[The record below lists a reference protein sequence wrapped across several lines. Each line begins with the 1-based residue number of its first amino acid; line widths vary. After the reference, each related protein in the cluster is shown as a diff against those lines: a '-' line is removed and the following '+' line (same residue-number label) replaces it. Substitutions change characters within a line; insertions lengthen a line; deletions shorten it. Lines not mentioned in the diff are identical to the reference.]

1 MERRGEMTILKCKMC
16 GGDIILSGETHGIC
30 DSCGSEVTLPKIDDD
45 SRADMYNRGN
55 YFRRNGNFD
64 AAYSAYEHIIS
75 EDKTDAEA
83 HWCLML
89 CQYGIEY
96 VQNPQN
102 GEYKITCNRMNAESV
117 LENIDYLAALEYSDE
132 YTKDIYRCE
141 AQKIHEIQKRYFEI
155 SQNEPPYEVF
165 ICFKAEDEFGQRTV
179 GSVEAQNIYY
189 RLSKEGVKTFFSRVT
204 LEDKLGEE
212 YEPYIFSALNSAKIM
227 LVISEKAEYLESRW
241 VKNEWKR
248 YLIMMDRDKSKK
260 IIPVCVN
267 MDPYDLPEEISP
279 VTAPIQ
285 AIDLSNLGAMETLV
299 SNILDILNKKRTI
312 TSKSEHH
319 DTDVKSLLERVKQCI
334 EEGRQNKAKIYLNR
348 IIAAEPDNAEAYLY
362 LTFWEFGVSNLKD
375 LEGCV
380 STNSVVESKN
390 FQNALK
396 YGDENLIDKL
406 SNFSDRYN
414 YALGVKYYNEGN
426 YEKAAEILMRASGYK
441 DSGMLAEECNKIIED
456 RERLVNEENAKKH
469 KERQRKEKKNKLDE
483 MKKTSYL
490 RQRVSDVYPDEYREY
505 VSLYSRMRKYAD
517 RHSGC
522 GPLYLGRFFI
532 AALFLFLSGVYI
544 AMNGTYTESYRKLFW
559 DENTLPVIFKYK
571 SILAIAI
578 IIWCI
583 SAMHWLAFSGW
594 DSKNP
599 QLSEL
604 HYDNSDMWFG
614 GVVGAIA
621 ALVLTLACS
630 SSSFG
635 MIGALVCGLVG
646 AATLFISL
654 TLTMYE
660 LFCGVFFGRKWRKS
674 ARQYLKYQEDIICP
688 ICIKLA
694 ELEAAAFGSSDEYDV
709 KEILLNYW
717 EKDLELDKSLAGGEK
732 I

>member
-1 MERRGEMTILKCKMC
+1 MTILKCKMC
-16 GGDIILSGETHGIC
+16 GGDIRLSGETHGIC
-30 DSCGSEVTLPKIDDD
+30 ESCGSEVTLPKIDDD

-96 VQNPQN
+96 VQDSQN
-102 GEYKITCNRMNAESV
+102 GKYKITCNRMNAESV
-117 LENIDYLAALEYSDE
+117 LDNIDYLEALEYSDE
-132 YTKDIYRCE
+132 YTKDIYRRE
-141 AQKIHEIQKRYFEI
+141 AHKIHEIQKQYFKI
-155 SQNEPPYEVF
+155 LHNEPPYDVF

-227 LVISEKAEYLESRW
+227 LVISEKVEYLESRW

-248 YLIMMDRDKSKK
+248 YLAMMDRDKSKK

-267 MDPYDLPEEISP
+267 MDPYDLPDEISP

-285 AIDLSNLGAMETLV
+285 AIDLANLGAIETLV
-299 SNILDILNKKRTI
+299 ANILDILNKKQTS
-312 TSKSEHH
+312 TSKSEHY
-319 DTDVKSLLERVKQCI
+319 DSDVKSLLERAKQCL
-334 EEGRQNKAKIYLNR
+334 EDGRQSKAKIYFNR
-348 IIAAEPDNAEAYLY
+348 VIESDPHNAEAYLY
-362 LTFWEFGVSNLKD
+362 LTFLEFGVSD
-375 LEGCV
+375 ITGLEGCI
-380 STNSVVESKN
+380 SKKSVIESKN
-390 FQNALK
+390 FKNALK
-396 YGDENLIDKL
+396 YGDEKLIDKL
-406 SNFSDRYN
+406 SNFSNRYN
-414 YALGVKYYNEGN
+414 YALGVKYYNEKN
-426 YEKAAEILMRASGYK
+426 YEKAAEVLMQASGYK
-441 DSGMLAEECNKIIED
+441 DSAKLAEECNKIIAE
-456 RERLVNEENAKKH
+456 RERLLNEENEKKYQ
-469 KERQRKEKKNKLDE
+469 ERQRKETEDKINEL
-483 MKKTSYL
+483 KKTSYL
-490 RQRVSDVYPDEYREY
+490 RQRVGEVYPDEYREY
-505 VSLYSRMRKYAD
+505 VSLYSRVRKYAD

-544 AMNGTYTESYRKLFW
+544 AVNGTYTGSYRKLFW

-571 SILAIAI
+571 SLLAIAI

-583 SAMHWLAFSGW
+583 SAMRWLTFSAW
-594 DSKNP
+594 NSKNP

-604 HYDNSDMWFG
+604 HFDNSDIWFG
-614 GVVGAIA
+614 GIVGAIA

-630 SSSFG
+630 TSSFG

-654 TLTMYE
+654 TLTTYE

-674 ARQYLKYQEDIICP
+674 TKKYLKYQEDIIYP

-694 ELEAAAFGSSDEYDV
+694 ESEEATFGSSDEYDV
-709 KEILLNYW
+709 KEILLNCW
-717 EKDLELDKSLAGGEK
+717 EKDLGLCEALTRGEK